1 MWNFKSTFLRMYFSL
16 VLTFYLKLWLSDCM
30 LLNMFQHL
38 PMTFLILKEGLA
50 TFVPQPSFYSNSKTV
65 EGCHEILNCHIV
77 NFCAIFLK
85 ICIFQVV
92 RLHKKWSFSLKEAAD
107 LVTFTEEILNRKL
120 HFLCNVIFYLTLH

>member
-1 MWNFKSTFLRMYFSL
+1 MYFSL
-16 VLTFYLKLWLSDCM
+16 VLTFSLKLWLSDCM

-85 ICIFQVV
+85 ICIFCETAQKMKFFIK
-92 RLHKKWSFSLKEAAD
+92 RSCGFGH
-107 LVTFTEEILNRKL
+107 IYRRNP
-120 HFLCNVIFYLTLH
+120 